1 MKIVRR
7 PIITALR
14 LMLPWCL
21 FAVILLLSDSVAAS
35 STGSGE
41 PEVFW
46 TVQAAT
52 FAGPR
57 GATRLMTWI
66 NLPQGRVEK
75 IGPWYTVRY
84 GFFTGADEPR
94 ALRERLRDQGVEA
107 PLLRTCYNIPERIV
121 ARGDTGLEADGD
133 RQTERDEALIVDAVL
148 QARRGELEEALAT
161 LEPMLAKRPDD
172 RQLKI
177 DYMVLL
183 GWAGRDEEALQQAE
197 GFDLEVAPPYLIE
210 SLAKSARN
218 VGRFDQAVELYTL
231 ATTRRPG
238 RAAGYGGLA
247 MAQADAG
254 RSEEALQTLAP
265 ALQAHPKNRD
275 LLFAGGYAHERSGN
289 RLEALWAY
297 EEILRLDP
305 RHREASRRRLLML
318 SALGAPGPAL
328 REGGE
333 NAGLLSTD
341 EMDHV
346 TADWA
351 AAKVRW
357 GEIPAPGYEVRFA
370 ETDEAI
376 AMLDDRIRQLTAEKG
391 LSETATPVLRARFD
405 RMVALRNRYRM
416 TDVVAEYERLGAQ
429 NVAVP
434 VYGHQAA
441 GDAYLYLE
449 RPREAEVAYREALS
463 RDPQNFNIQT
473 ALFWALIDQGQFEP
487 ATEII
492 DRLEAEQ
499 PAWRINRSNP
509 ARPVYGK
516 NENRLLAAATAA
528 QARAFADDLQGAQ
541 ERMEGLTGQAPF
553 SHDLRQRLGYV
564 YLWRGWPRR
573 ALAEYEQVLASDPQ
587 LLDARVGRGEA
598 LLDLGEYRAAQ
609 ASIDRLETEYPETK
623 QVAKLRRRWEIHNKG
638 IFTTSLGFGSD
649 SQGDQDTDSFRIDS
663 YLYSRPMAY
672 NWRLFGRSYYEKGD
686 LDIEDDDVSVQR
698 ESIGLQYGGR
708 DLVSFVALDRN
719 RETDKDMGVSGGL
732 GWNLNDHWAVGVA
745 MDSSSLEVPL
755 RARYRDIEA
764 WSAGAEVIY
773 RAHESAQVR
782 ASLQRLDFD
791 DDNIRV
797 SGLLAYEQRVINGPY
812 FKLPVTLELY
822 GSRNSKE
829 DRPYFNPESDLSGT
843 VTADLRWLLWRW
855 YRRSFAHHLAFS
867 GGFYRQKDFDTE
879 GVGAVR
885 YEHDWQI
892 SDTLALLY
900 GVTWRRRVYD
910 GDSEKGTWSY
920 FTVDWRF

>member
-1 MKIVRR
+1 M
-7 PIITALR
+7 
-14 LMLPWCL
+14 
-21 FAVILLLSDSVAAS
+21 
-35 STGSGE
+35 
-41 PEVFW
+41 FW

-66 NLPQGRVEK
+66 SVPGGRVEK
-75 IGPWYTVRY
+75 IGRWYTVRY
-84 GFFTGADEPR
+84 GFFTRSEEARTLR
-94 ALRERLRDQGVEA
+94 ARLLDQGVEA

-121 ARGDTGLEADGD
+121 VRGDSGSEPAGDRLFDGD
-133 RQTERDEALIVDAVL
+133 EAVILDAVL
-148 QARRGELEEALAT
+148 QARQGEVEEALAT
-161 LEPMLAKRPDD
+161 LGPIRAKRPED
-172 RQLKI
+172 RQLQI
-177 DYMVLL
+177 DHMVLL

-197 GFDLEVAPPYLIE
+197 GFDIDEAPAYLIE

-218 VGRFDQAVELYTL
+218 TGRFDQAVELYT
-231 ATTRRPG
+231 
-238 RAAGYGGLA
+238 RAITKSPQSVAGYVGLA
-247 MAQADAG
+247 MAQADGG
-254 RSEEALQTLAP
+254 RPEEALQSLAP
-265 ALQAHPKNRD
+265 MLTANPGNAD
-275 LLFAGGYAHERSGN
+275 ILFARAYAHGRAGK
-289 RLEALWAY
+289 RLEALWDY

-305 RHREASRRRLLML
+305 RHREASRRRLLVL

-333 NAGLLSTD
+333 HPDTGLLSAD

-346 TADWA
+346 QADWA

-357 GEIPAPGYEVRFA
+357 GEIPSPGYETRFA

-376 AMLDDRIRQLTAEKG
+376 AILDNRIRRLTAEEG

-416 TDVVAEYERLGAQ
+416 ADVAAEYERLKAQ
-429 NVAVP
+429 DVAVP
-434 VYGHQAA
+434 VYGQQAA

-449 RPREAEVAYREALS
+449 RPREAEMTYREALS
-463 RDPQNFNIQT
+463 RDPRNFNIET
-473 ALFWALIDQGQFEP
+473 ALFWALIDQGEFES

-499 PAWRINRSNP
+499 SAWRINRSDP

-528 QARAFADDLQGAQ
+528 QARAFSDDLQGAE
-541 ERMEGLTGQAPF
+541 ERMESLTGRAPF

-609 ASIDRLETEYPETK
+609 ANIDRLGAEYPEMK
-623 QVAKLRRRWEIHNKG
+623 QVANLQRRWDIHNKG
-638 IFTTSLGFGSD
+638 IFTTSVGLGSD

-672 NWRLFGRSYYEKGD
+672 HWRLFGRGYYETGD

-698 ESIGLQYGGR
+698 ESIGLRYGGR
-708 DLVSFVALDRN
+708 DLVTFVALDRT
-719 RETDKDMGVSGGL
+719 RETDKDIGVSGEL
-732 GWNLNDHWAVGVA
+732 GWNLNDHWTVGVA
-745 MDSSSLEVPL
+745 LDSSSLEVPL

-764 WSAGAEVIY
+764 WSAAAEVVY

-791 DDNIRV
+791 DKNIRV

-829 DRPYFNPESDLSGT
+829 DRPYFNPETDLSGT

-867 GGFYRQKDFDTE
+867 GGFYRQREFDTE
-879 GVGAVR
+879 GIGAVR

-892 SDTLALLY
+892 SDTLSLLY

-910 GDSEKGTWSY
+910 GESEKGTWSY